1 MRSRR
6 RLAKPLLAALCMLW
20 FGAADPAP
28 VAAFGAE
35 PAAAKGRFKPAIEL
49 AQNDIWVQFFEQNRS
64 RSRRNQRRKGDL
76 VPLRTDPGEQQPL
89 MPEFRRPDRN
99 RDQKQREEQDAA
111 REAVRRG
118 DILPLG
124 GIIESVQSQ
133 CPGKFL
139 GAKLQR
145 GGDGFSYRVRIL
157 RPSGRRV
164 GLTVDAK
171 TGAVVGDGCR

>member
-1 MRSRR
+1 MRTNPGAQQLRLRELRR
-6 RLAKPLLAALCMLW
+6 Q
-20 FGAADPAP
+20 D
-28 VAAFGAE
+28 
-35 PAAAKGRFKPAIEL
+35 
-49 AQNDIWVQFFEQNRS
+49 
-64 RSRRNQRRKGDL
+64 RK
-76 VPLRTDPGEQQPL
+76 
-89 MPEFRRPDRN
+89 
-99 RDQKQREEQDAA
+99 RDQRQEQDAA

-124 GIIESVQSQ
+124 GIIESVQSH

-171 TGAVVGDGCR
+171 TGAVVSGRCR

>member
-1 MRSRR
+1 M
-6 RLAKPLLAALCMLW
+6 LAALCMLW
-20 FGAADPAP
+20 FSVADPEP
-28 VAAFGAE
+28 VAAGA
-35 PAAAKGRFKPAIEL
+35 RFTPAIEL
-49 AQNDIWVQFFEQNRS
+49 AQNDIWVQFFEQNR
-64 RSRRNQRRKGDL
+64 RRNDRSQRRNSD
-76 VPLRTDPGEQQPL
+76 VIPLRTGPGERQPL
-89 MPEFRRPDRN
+89 MPEFRRPDRS
-99 RDQKQREEQDAA
+99 RDQKQREEQNAA

-118 DILPLG
+118 DILPLD

-171 TGAVVGDGCR
+171 TGAVVGGRCR